1 MAVTKIHPIKST
13 LKKALDYITN
23 PAKTEG
29 KLYVSSF
36 GCAVE
41 TADIEFEKTRL
52 RAMNKGNNLA
62 FGVSFNVFVYNFI
75 ARCED
80 IAV

>member
-23 PAKTEG
+23 PAKTDG

-52 RAMNKGNNLA
+52 RGFTIQLSK
-62 FGVSFNVFVYNFI
+62 NFTGENESTSRFI
-75 ARCED
+75 YFKCGR
-80 IAV
+80 IR